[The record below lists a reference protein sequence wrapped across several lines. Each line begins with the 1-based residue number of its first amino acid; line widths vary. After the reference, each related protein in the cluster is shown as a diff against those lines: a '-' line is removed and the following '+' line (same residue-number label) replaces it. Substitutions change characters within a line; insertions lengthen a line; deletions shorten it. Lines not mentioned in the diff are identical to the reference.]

1 VIGIVAARLV
11 ERLHRPCAL
20 LAGEGNGRLR
30 ASVRAPRGFAVDQ
43 ALQSCAHLLERFG
56 GHPAAGGF
64 SVRADQLAEL
74 QLRLEDLAQGWLA
87 TRGGGQPVEPEALL
101 QLGAIDRDF
110 LRQQQRLEPFGIGHP
125 QPVYWS
131 AGCDIVQKKQL
142 RGGHLQLELEQQ
154 GERRQAIGWR
164 WPGDP
169 GQLPRCVDVAYRLQ
183 RNVWQGQERLQLEL
197 LGLRASVGDEVVLKR
212 QQRLYWCSRQGDAL
226 VVRNAAGDELRSDS
240 RPEHPYLRALLQD
253 AAMAL
258 GVMA

>member
-1 VIGIVAARLV
+1 M
-11 ERLHRPCAL
+11 
-20 LAGEGNGRLR
+20 
-30 ASVRAPRGFAVDQ
+30 
-43 ALQSCAHLLERFG
+43 
-56 GHPAAGGF
+56 
-64 SVRADQLAEL
+64 
-74 QLRLEDLAQGWLA
+74 
-87 TRGGGQPVEPEALL
+87 
-101 QLGAIDRDF
+101 
-110 LRQQQRLEPFGIGHP
+110 
-125 QPVYWS
+125 YWS